1 MEMID
6 GTALVV
12 VSPSVVMTS
21 DDTNTDFLW
30 NSSKIVS
37 ISHFL
42 KMLFSFDDCTNIS
55 SQGSYPGGRIPPPQ
69 SRSKA
74 IHSDQ
79 ILGAAAEQKY
89 FY

>member
-6 GTALVV
+6 GSALVV

-30 NSSKIVS
+30 NSPKIVS

-42 KMLFSFDDCTNIS
+42 KCYFHLTTV
-55 SQGSYPGGRIPPPQ
+55 QTYPRRVRIPAARSLP
-69 SRSKA
+69 RSKA

>member
-6 GTALVV
+6 GSALVV

-30 NSSKIVS
+30 NSPKIVS

-55 SQGSYPGGRIPPPQ
+55 SQGSYPGGQIPP
-69 SRSKA
+69 RSNA